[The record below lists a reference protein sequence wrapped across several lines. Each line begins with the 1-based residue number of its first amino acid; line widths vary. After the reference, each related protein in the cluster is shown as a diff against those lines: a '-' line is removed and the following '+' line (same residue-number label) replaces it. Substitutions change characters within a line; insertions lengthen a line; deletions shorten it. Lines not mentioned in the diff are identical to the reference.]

1 MRGGVDPNTGCPLGG
16 RGGGTLAVPI
26 LLDRGFERPLVLLLL
41 LEVAPPN
48 AFLPSNPCR
57 V

>member
-41 LEVAPPN
+41 EVAPPN